1 MAKNLRR
8 VMAVLL
14 AMTLSFGMLGTA
26 VLAEPDSHPH
36 NEVACTECTNGQIT
50 CSACSGSGMVGDE
63 TTESDSTCS
72 TCGGTGKVN
81 CTSCNGTGEVDCTGT
96 FTAGGTTPATCTEPG
111 STVYTCTSCNASYE
125 EIIPATGHV
134 VDNSGWTITREP
146 TCTLAGEKAGICSI
160 CTQTVIEEIPSLGH
174 MWQTESGVKT
184 CTVCGVK
191 EAALENGVNIIRA
204 GTEGMTYNIGEDQ
217 VVMVASP
224 ADVSE
229 PIIFTDCTFNLTGTT
244 VKISG
249 NQDGISYN
257 NGEVITKLWIGGN
270 VQFDNCT
277 FVTDATGSKSSS
289 VGYDAC
295 IYFFS
300 GDIVLNGCTLSANGY
315 NGQFLGLY
323 GSSGSVT
330 FDNCDIS
337 TVNNRNGW
345 SYAMYGGSVLKLVNG
360 STMTATGMSTDSGN
374 TNAFYSGDNKTKYD
388 AIFVKNSTIDFSDN
402 SAGGFAINNVNIHV
416 DSSTITVSNNKG
428 NACNS
433 GYWIVDGST
442 ITMNGNRGGH
452 ALSCIGFE
460 MTDSTVEIMHNGYA
474 GVYVQSRDS
483 SFTNCSVDIR
493 CNGEKL
499 LSYTAGDLWL
509 NTYTLTVDGGTSQA
523 LKGSPWLGGVGRK
536 GTVTTAEGTTV
547 VAYDL
552 NTNAADNLKSNTEP
566 TLTSAALA
574 LNGEDNGHTLFL
586 NPFMTTPY
594 ARGNAEGS
602 ASNNDADLFADD
614 KMTAQSDIIGIENA
628 KIDRLTDAQLSHHRY
643 DWANGVVT
651 QAAAGENYG
660 IIRYACLDCGDYMT
674 NTGSHPNSFDCAG
687 TYVYAPAVALSFDA
701 NTTDTVENMPETQ
714 QVLYNTAG
722 IQPQDPTRSGYT
734 FDGWYTDA
742 SCQTAYDFTT
752 VLTEN
757 ITVYAKWEETSSGG
771 GGGIIYTYYDVT
783 VNYYDEEGNAIAP
796 SHTENIREGLRY
808 DVTAY
813 DAIAIEG
820 YTYVETTGD
829 ALTGTVN
836 GNKTINVYYTAETE
850 LDDGDTP
857 LDPGPGEDP
866 DIPDGDIPLDPAPG
880 GDEGVDIVDPDTPMG
895 NLPQTGTAE
904 AVTPYMTAGLMALA
918 AAMTMAG
925 LYFSR
930 KRGKHEEL

>member
-96 FTAGGTTPATCTEPG
+96 FIAGGTTPATCTEPG

-224 ADVSE
+224 ADVTE

-249 NQDGISYN
+249 NQDGISY

-374 TNAFYSGDNKTKYD
+374 TNAFYSGDNKTEYD
-388 AIFVKNSTIDFSDN
+388 AIFVENSTIDFSDN

-474 GVYVQSRDS
+474 GVYVQSTDS

-536 GTVTTAEGTTV
+536 GAVTTTEGTTV

-574 LNGEDNGHTLFL
+574 LNGEDNGHTLFR

-614 KMTAQSDIIGIENA
+614 KVTSEEDIISIKNA
-628 KIDRLTDAQLSHHRY
+628 KIGSLTDAQLSHHRY
-643 DWANGVVT
+643 DWANGEVT
-651 QAAAGENYG
+651 QDASGENYG
-660 IIRYACLDCGDYMT
+660 IIRYACLDCGTYES
-674 NTGSHPNSFDCAG
+674 NTTSHPNSFDCAG

-722 IQPQDPTRSGYT
+722 TQPQEVPTRSGYV

-742 SCQTAYDFTT
+742 SCQTAYDFAAL
-752 VLTEN
+752 LTEN
-757 ITVYAKWEETSSGG
+757 VTVYAKWKSQPSGG
-771 GGGIIYTYYDVT
+771 GSSYDYYTVT
-783 VNYYDEEGNAIAP
+783 VNYLDQDSGEKIAQ
-796 SHTENIREGLRY
+796 SYVSGSIREGRSY